1 MAGSPVAATAPSPRV
16 SPPGP
21 GPGTGVPV
29 AIRARPDGF
38 VVDDMPSTGPLV
50 DRFGRV
56 HRDLRLSVTDRCN
69 LRCIHCLPDED
80 ASFHPRE
87 QLLGYDDLAR
97 VAEVAHRLGV
107 TSVRV
112 TGGEPLVRRGI
123 AEFVAR
129 LSTIGFEDLSLTT
142 NGTEL
147 TRLAPA
153 LAAAGLHRVNVSC
166 DSLQADRFARIRRRG
181 ELSPVLASMDAAESA
196 GLSPVKVNVVLIVG
210 VNDDEAESFAEF
222 ARSTGRAV
230 RFIEFM
236 PLDGGGR
243 WRPDLVVPTDEV
255 LARIHARWPLE
266 AVPPSGL
273 DASQPAEHYRFLDG
287 KGEIGVI
294 ASVTRP
300 FCGTC
305 DRLRVTADGSL
316 RNCLFAH
323 NELSVRKVLR
333 GGGTDDDLALM
344 IRRAVW
350 AKLPGHG
357 INDPAYLRPE
367 RSMSMIGG

>member
-1 MAGSPVAATAPSPRV
+1 
-16 SPPGP
+16 
-21 GPGTGVPV
+21 
-29 AIRARPDGF
+29 
-38 VVDDMPSTGPLV
+38 
-50 DRFGRV
+50 
-56 HRDLRLSVTDRCN
+56 
-69 LRCIHCLPDED
+69 
-80 ASFHPRE
+80 
-87 QLLGYDDLAR
+87 
-97 VAEVAHRLGV
+97 
-107 TSVRV
+107 
-112 TGGEPLVRRGI
+112 
-123 AEFVAR
+123 
-129 LSTIGFEDLSLTT
+129 
-142 NGTEL
+142 
-147 TRLAPA
+147 
-153 LAAAGLHRVNVSC
+153 
-166 DSLQADRFARIRRRG
+166 
-181 ELSPVLASMDAAESA
+181 MDAAESA

-236 PLDGGGR
+236 PRDGGGR
-243 WRPDLVVPTDEV
+243 WRPDLVVPTNEV